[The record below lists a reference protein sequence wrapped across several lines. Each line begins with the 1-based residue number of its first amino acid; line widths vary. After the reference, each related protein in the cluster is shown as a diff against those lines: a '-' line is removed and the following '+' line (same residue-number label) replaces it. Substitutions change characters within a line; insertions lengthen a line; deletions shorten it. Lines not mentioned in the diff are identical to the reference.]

1 MKASRRRKQRSF
13 MPNDDDLDDDSI
25 SFATDLSHFTDV
37 LFGGNLNFFILIS
50 TLKNYWKLR
59 NLFKF

>member
-1 MKASRRRKQRSF
+1 

-37 LFGGNLNFFILIS
+37 LFGGNLNFFILI
-50 TLKNYWKLR
+50 LILENHWNVGHWYKL
-59 NLFKF
+59 